1 MDGGDHRLCGRGQW
15 SARGDE
21 GNDVCG
27 RNALTSSVVNSRYY
41 SMAPTPTMDVDDS
54 FLQDWQHLLD
64 THPVCRM
71 TRNTSD
77 PPIDAVNIP
86 HVVAMV
92 GLPARGKTFI
102 AMKLARYL
110 NWAGMPTKVFNV
122 GDYRRKAMGLF
133 PGHDFFLSANRE
145 GTAIRNK
152 VALDALQDVVEFL
165 SSGGQVAVYDA
176 ANITQE
182 RRKLIHKIIVER
194 MGYKLFFIES
204 ICNEPKIIEANI
216 MESKVTNPDYSEMP
230 TEDAVNDFLK
240 RIDHYC
246 SRYEAIDEE
255 NEKTFSFMKI
265 FDAGRRVV
273 VHKQE
278 GHIQSRVAYYL
289 MNIHIT
295 PRSIYL
301 TRVSRSSS
309 TTSPECVDPHLLS
322 HWHGE
327 SVFNQMG
334 RIGGDSDLSP
344 NGLQYSNALAKFI
357 KSQNIP
363 NLRIWTS
370 YMKRTIQ
377 TAANIDAPQERWKA
391 LNEIDAG
398 ICEGLTYEEIQEQ
411 LPEEFAA
418 RDNNK
423 YQYRYPRGE
432 SYEDVVYRLES
443 VMMELERQENVL
455 VVGHQAVLRCVLAYF
470 LDKTGEELPYLKVP
484 LHSIIKLTPQA
495 YGCKV
500 ELFKIPIECVDTH
513 RCKPI
518 VTRNDEGKEEYIG
531 PEDVVHQ
538 ERTEVTAVQGLVTK
552 MSVSPSKDA
561 SSAVAAR
568 NQDDE
573 GCVKTT
579 IYKF

>member
-1 MDGGDHRLCGRGQW
+1 
-15 SARGDE
+15 
-21 GNDVCG
+21 
-27 RNALTSSVVNSRYY
+27 
-41 SMAPTPTMDVDDS
+41 MAPTPTMEMDDS
-54 FLQDWQHLLD
+54 FQQDWQDLIA

-71 TRNTSD
+71 TRDTSD

-122 GDYRRKAMGLF
+122 GDYRRKAMELF
-133 PGHDFFLSANRE
+133 PGHDFFLTGNRE
-145 GTAIRNK
+145 GTAIRNR

-165 SSGGQVAVYDA
+165 ASGGQVGVYDA
-176 ANITQE
+176 ANISQE
-182 RRKLIHKIIVER
+182 RRKLIHHIIVER
-194 MGYKLFFIES
+194 LGYKLFFIES

-216 MESKVTNPDYSEMP
+216 MESKVTNPDYSDMA
-230 TEDAVNDFLK
+230 TEDAVSDFLK

-246 SRYEAIDEE
+246 SRYETIDEE

-301 TRVSRSSS
+301 TR
-309 TTSPECVDPHLLS
+309 
-322 HWHGE
+322 HGE

-344 NGLQYSNALAKFI
+344 NGLEYSKALAKFI

-363 NLRIWTS
+363 NLRVWTS

-377 TAANIDAPQERWKA
+377 TASNIDAPQERWKA

-411 LPEEFAA
+411 LPGEFAA

-500 ELFKIPIECVDTH
+500 ELFKIPIDCVDTH
-513 RCKPI
+513 RCKPLNCSMN
-518 VTRNDEGKEEYIG
+518 RSAD
-531 PEDVVHQ
+531 
-538 ERTEVTAVQGLVTK
+538 
-552 MSVSPSKDA
+552 DA
-561 SSAVAAR
+561 LITVPPH
-568 NQDDE
+568 
-573 GCVKTT
+573 
-579 IYKF
+579 Y

>member
-1 MDGGDHRLCGRGQW
+1 
-15 SARGDE
+15 
-21 GNDVCG
+21 
-27 RNALTSSVVNSRYY
+27 
-41 SMAPTPTMDVDDS
+41 MAPTPTMDMDDG
-54 FLQDWQHLLD
+54 FERDWQNLLD
-64 THPVCRM
+64 THPVMSM
-71 TRNTSD
+71 TRNDIESD
-77 PPIDAVNIP
+77 TEAVNIP

-110 NWAGMPTKVFNV
+110 NWAGLPTKVFNV
-122 GDYRRKAMGLF
+122 GDYRRRAMRLF
-133 PGHDFFLSANRE
+133 PGHDFFLTDNRE
-145 GTAIRNK
+145 GTSVRNK
-152 VALDALQDVVEFL
+152 VALDALQEACEFL
-165 SSGGQVAVYDA
+165 LAGGQVAVYDA
-176 ANITQE
+176 ANITRE
-182 RRKLIHKIIVER
+182 RRKLIHHVIVNR

-216 MESKVTNPDYSEMP
+216 MECKVTNPDYNDME

-246 SRYEAIDEE
+246 SRYQTIDEE
-255 NEKTFSFMKI
+255 VEKNYTFMKT

-278 GHIQSRVAYYL
+278 GHLQSRMAYYL

-301 TRVSRSSS
+301 TR
-309 TTSPECVDPHLLS
+309 
-322 HWHGE
+322 HGE
-327 SVFNQMG
+327 SMYNQHG

-344 NGLQYSNALAKFI
+344 NGWQYSRALAKFI
-357 KSQNIP
+357 DEQKIP
-363 NLRIWTS
+363 NLRVWTS
-370 YMKRTIQ
+370 YMKRTMQ
-377 TAANIDAPQERWKA
+377 TASNIKAPQERWKA

-423 YQYRYPRGE
+423 YTYRYPRGE
-432 SYEDVVYRLES
+432 SYEDVVFRLES

-484 LHSIIKLTPQA
+484 LHSIIKLSPQA
-495 YGCKV
+495 YGCKI
-500 ELFKIPIECVDTH
+500 ELFKIPIDCVDTH
-513 RCKPI
+513 RCKPL
-518 VTRNDEGKEEYIG
+518 VTRNDEGKEESF
-531 PEDVVHQ
+531 EVVHQ
-538 ERTEVTAVQGLVTK
+538 QRMELTAVQGLVK
-552 MSVSPSKDA
+552 QMSVSPSYDIPDDDDSAPVK
-561 SSAVAAR
+561 AVAGA
-568 NQDDE
+568 
-573 GCVKTT
+573 VVTSV
-579 IYKF
+579 YKR

>member
-1 MDGGDHRLCGRGQW
+1 
-15 SARGDE
+15 
-21 GNDVCG
+21 
-27 RNALTSSVVNSRYY
+27 
-41 SMAPTPTMDVDDS
+41 
-54 FLQDWQHLLD
+54 
-64 THPVCRM
+64 
-71 TRNTSD
+71 
-77 PPIDAVNIP
+77 
-86 HVVAMV
+86 MV

-122 GDYRRKAMGLF
+122 GDYRRKAMELF
-133 PGHDFFLSANRE
+133 PGHDFFLTGNRE
-145 GTAIRNK
+145 GTAIRNR

-165 SSGGQVAVYDA
+165 ASGGQVGVYDA
-176 ANITQE
+176 ANISQE
-182 RRKLIHKIIVER
+182 RRKLIHHIIVER
-194 MGYKLFFIES
+194 LGYKLFFIES

-216 MESKVTNPDYSEMP
+216 MESKVTNPDYSDMA
-230 TEDAVNDFLK
+230 TEDAVSDFLK

-246 SRYEAIDEE
+246 SRYETIDEE

-301 TRVSRSSS
+301 TR
-309 TTSPECVDPHLLS
+309 
-322 HWHGE
+322 HGE

-344 NGLQYSNALAKFI
+344 NGLEYSKALAKFI

-363 NLRIWTS
+363 NLRVWTS

-377 TAANIDAPQERWKA
+377 TASNIDAPQERWKA

-411 LPEEFAA
+411 LPGEFAA

-423 YQYRYPRGE
+423 YQYR
-432 SYEDVVYRLES
+432 
-443 VMMELERQENVL
+443 
-455 VVGHQAVLRCVLAYF
+455 
-470 LDKTGEELPYLKVP
+470 
-484 LHSIIKLTPQA
+484 
-495 YGCKV
+495 
-500 ELFKIPIECVDTH
+500 
-513 RCKPI
+513 
-518 VTRNDEGKEEYIG
+518 
-531 PEDVVHQ
+531 
-538 ERTEVTAVQGLVTK
+538 
-552 MSVSPSKDA
+552 
-561 SSAVAAR
+561 
-568 NQDDE
+568 
-573 GCVKTT
+573 
-579 IYKF
+579 